1 MTTVFTTDIYER
13 YWKKDS
19 KGVTLKQTMFLSLI
33 LGIVIVFIVLLGFGN
48 TITSVLDVVG
58 NYISFFAGPSLGAF
72 LLAMFTTR
80 ANDKGT
86 AGGFVVGFA
95 AGYMIAQRFDTSWL
109 VNPAIGASITFFVGY
124 LLSCVI
130 KSDKAGDA
138 VRCYTA
144 KGLRE
149 KIIVDSGSTEDGVS
163 VLPFSIDKYSC
174 ALLLMFLLQYVV
186 LFLIR

>member
-1 MTTVFTTDIYER
+1 M
-13 YWKKDS
+13 
-19 KGVTLKQTMFLSLI
+19 LLSLI
-33 LGIVIVFIVLLGFGN
+33 LGVIIVFIVLLGFGN

-58 NYISFFAGPSLGAF
+58 SYISFFAGPSLGAF

-86 AGGFVVGFA
+86 AGGFLVGFVF
-95 AGYMIAQRFDTSWL
+95 GYLIAERFQTSWL
-109 VNPAIGASITFFVGY
+109 VNPAIGASITFLVGY

-130 KSDKAGDA
+130 KSDKPGDEI
-138 VRCYTA
+138 RCYTA

-149 KIIVDSGSTEDGVS
+149 KIIADSASTEDGVS
-163 VLPFSIDKYSC
+163 VLPFSMDKYSW
-174 ALLLMFLLQYVV
+174 ALLLIFLLQYVV